1 MSDSQRA
8 LGAPPTIHACNCVGA
23 QPGERL
29 CPCMKNQQARQEL
42 EWRREHER
50 KLDAIPAVSPDND
63 YEDTLARFS
72 GLDVTLPYP
81 GYEGRPVVED
91 FPLPAPAPRANH
103 LITLTAFLFGLGV
116 GTVASALLG

>member
-1 MSDSQRA
+1 MTDYANIVS
-8 LGAPPTIHACNCVGA
+8 A
-23 QPGERL
+23 QERE
-29 CPCMKNQQARQEL
+29 RI
-42 EWRREHER
+42 RREAAEAA
-50 KLDAIPAVSPDND
+50 LDAIPAVSPDND

-91 FPLPAPAPRANH
+91 FPLPAPAPRSNH

-116 GTVASALLG
+116 GTVSIALLG

>member
-1 MSDSQRA
+1 MSDSAEYSRGRTDGRNGLWFLDGINTDPEYA
-8 LGAPPTIHACNCVGA
+8 AGYRKGM
-23 QPGERL
+23 GERY
-29 CPCMKNQQARQEL
+29 
-42 EWRREHER
+42 
-50 KLDAIPAVSPDND
+50 DAIPAVSPDND

-91 FPLPAPAPRANH
+91 FPLPAPAPRSNH

-116 GTVASALLG
+116 GTVAIALLG